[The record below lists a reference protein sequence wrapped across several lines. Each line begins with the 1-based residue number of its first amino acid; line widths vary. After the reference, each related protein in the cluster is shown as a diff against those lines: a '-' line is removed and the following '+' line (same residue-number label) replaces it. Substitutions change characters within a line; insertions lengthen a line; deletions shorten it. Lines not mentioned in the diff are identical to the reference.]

1 MFLVQQ
7 SSKGLIPS
15 MKRLKNYTYY
25 LDDKLREVIDFVKPN
40 NNSFTS
46 KINVKIISSSDG
58 LVDWKIY
65 VTKWHLH

>member
-1 MFLVQQ
+1 
-7 SSKGLIPS
+7 